1 MARIDIP
8 VSVSVQAAL
17 DLPPCAELSIPKPSP
32 LTLTLPTGGT
42 LQAITDVS
50 KGIPTDCAQTL
61 SLMLQ
66 VSPLLAAIDC
76 PLKMLKVIGPLVE
89 AVTGLAD
96 VPPSFPTPALIG
108 KIIDAVAELAP
119 CLGLVIPG
127 GSMVPFVKDLL
138 CLIRKILNCLLS
150 QLRSVRDLLQG
161 LQLSLDSAQGNDEL
175 LAQLECAEENAD
187 AAMGNVMQAIEPVSA
202 LLSLM
207 SPLFAIAQ
215 MPPLTL
221 SVEGGS
227 ASAEGL
233 TTVVDTLQALVDAI
247 DDATGGICA

>member
-1 MARIDIP
+1 VVKIDIP
-8 VSVSVQAAL
+8 VSASVQSAL
-17 DLPPCAELSIPKPSP
+17 DLPPCAALAIPKPSP
-32 LTLTLPTGGT
+32 LTLTLPTGGS
-42 LQAITDVS
+42 LQAISDVS
-50 KGIPTDCAQTL
+50 KGIPNDCAQTM

-66 VSPLLAAIDC
+66 VAPLLASIDC

-96 VPPSFPTPALIG
+96 VPPSFPTPELIG
-108 KIIDAVAELAP
+108 KILDAVADLAP

-138 CLIRKILNCLLS
+138 CLIRKILGCLLS

-175 LAQLECAEENAD
+175 LAQLECAQENAD

-207 SPLFAIAQ
+207 SPLFQIAQ

-221 SVEGGS
+221 SVEGGE
-227 ASAEGL
+227 ATAEGL
-233 TTVVDTLQALVDAI
+233 TTIVDTLQALVDAI
-247 DDATGGICA
+247 DDATGGICG